1 MVGRRILRKARIRE
15 IIRNYKSFLS
25 IILIATLCVA
35 LFTGLFANYRN
46 FQIRVNDFYEET
58 SMADYFITTNSHD
71 TEDIVN
77 LKREILEIKEIEER
91 IYLPL
96 QYESHTFTLIGV
108 DEDSKI
114 SVPLITEGERGV
126 LVSPAF
132 LTNMNCAVGDK
143 ITLSFP
149 IELNLSLTTGM
160 VQTGKEDYLSKN
172 KLNLTFTIT
181 GVMQH
186 PENVERN
193 SLYSGLLYMSKD
205 CFIQS
210 IYSELDNT
218 YIPAVAALVKE
229 KIKLT
234 DFLNQIVILSDA
246 LISDEI
252 NSYFIHKDTSNLLS
266 SLTRDSFPTNSSI
279 EMDVI
284 QAKQLLFV
292 FPLVFY
298 LVGVLVIITSLK
310 ELIHKERRNIGILSA
325 LGFSKAE
332 IIMHY
337 SLISIILVS
346 IGSLAGVLIGPAVI
360 PGIMGR
366 KYNVLYNLPA
376 GNVPIVYVEYLY
388 FFIIIVAVSILSAIL
403 VSFKEVNR
411 TPAVIL
417 RNDDKKGLRHTRSTS
432 VRKAILPLKMSLR
445 SMKINLVRSCMVLI
459 GVLGCSALLVC
470 GFGIDDTL
478 TYSVDR
484 ETKDLIRYDLMA
496 GFDKELP
503 VLKENIEYIDL
514 FEKHSVI
521 ALNGNKSYNTS
532 VYIFE
537 ATPHIF
543 KPFIPEE
550 GCMISKR
557 LSEDLKLSIGDT
569 IEYIYNN
576 EAIRL
581 EIKSVEEMSFTSGI
595 FIRSASDIQP
605 NYAYITLVD
614 KTKTE
619 AFKDELLSLGATS
632 VMTNDELSVQADN
645 ILSGIRGITLTVKV
659 FAVLLALVVI
669 YNLAQ
674 LNYKE
679 RMRDIATLKVL
690 GFGKFEIAQTLLY
703 ELTALTMVGSV
714 LGMFLG
720 KPLLVLLLKINQ
732 TSRFTYIYHIRLSS
746 YGIAIVLTLVISII
760 INLFITKLSDRIQ
773 MVESLKSV
781 E

>member
-15 IIRNYKSFLS
+15 VIRNYKSFLS
-25 IILIATLCVA
+25 IILIAALCVA
-35 LFTGLFANYRN
+35 LFTGLFANYKN
-46 FQIRVNDFYEET
+46 FEIKVNRFYDET
-58 SMADYFITTNSHD
+58 SMADYFITTKSYD
-71 TEDIVN
+71 AEDAVN
-77 LKREILEIKEIEER
+77 LKREISEIRKIEER

-96 QYESHTFTLIGV
+96 QHENRTFTLIGA
-108 DEDSKI
+108 DENSEI
-114 SVPLITEGERGV
+114 SVPIITEGERGV

-132 LTNMNCAVGDK
+132 LTNMDCKIGDR
-143 ITLSFP
+143 ITLFLPLELEIP
-149 IELNLSLTTGM
+149 IYPGM
-160 VQTGKEDYLSKN
+160 VQTGKSDYLSDN

-186 PENVERN
+186 PENIERN
-193 SLYSGLLYMSKD
+193 SLYSGLIYMSKD
-205 CFIQS
+205 CFMQS
-210 IYSELDNT
+210 IYTELEET
-218 YIPAVAALVKE
+218 YVSTVAERVKDG
-229 KIKLT
+229 ISLT
-234 DFLNQIVILSDA
+234 DFVNQLVILSDDS
-246 LISDEI
+246 ISDEI

-266 SLTRDSFPTNSSI
+266 NLARDSFPTNSSI
-279 EMDVI
+279 EMDVL

-310 ELIHKERRNIGILSA
+310 ELIHKERKNIGILSA
-325 LGFSKAE
+325 LGFSKSE

-337 SLISIILVS
+337 SLIAIILVS
-346 IGSLAGVLIGPAVI
+346 IGSLAGVLIGPAII

-376 GNVPIVYVEYLY
+376 GNVPFAYVEYLY

-417 RNDDKKGLRHTRSTS
+417 RNNDKKGLRNTKGTS
-432 VRKAILPLKMSLR
+432 SGKGILPLKMSLR
-445 SMKINLVRSCMVLI
+445 SMRINVVRSCMVLI

-478 TYSVDR
+478 TYSVDK
-484 ETKDLIRYDLMA
+484 ETKELICYDLMA
-496 GFDKELP
+496 SFDHEP
-503 VLKENIEYIDL
+503 SVPKENIEYIDI

-537 ATPHIF
+537 ASPHIF

-557 LSEDLKLSIGDT
+557 LSEDLKLNIGDT

-581 EIKSVEEMSFTSGI
+581 EIKAVEEMSFTSGI
-595 FIRSASDIQP
+595 FIRHASDIQA
-605 NYAYITLVD
+605 NSAYITLID

-619 AFKDELLSLGATS
+619 AFKDELLGLGATS
-632 VMTNDELSVQADN
+632 VMTNAELSTQADN

-690 GFGKFEIAQTLLY
+690 GFGKLEIAQTLLY
-703 ELTALTMVGSV
+703 ELTALTLVGSV

-720 KPLLVLLLKINQ
+720 KPLLVLLLRINQ
-732 TSRFTYIYHIRLSS
+732 TSRFTYIYHISLSS
-746 YGIAIVLTLVISII
+746 YAIAIVLTLVISII